1 MNIAQ
6 KKNNRLKKRKDL
18 IYLRIAVVVCILIFI
33 YIAGVFHYSSHF
45 LRNTYVNH
53 QKVGGMV
60 LSEAEQTF
68 TQDYDSHA
76 ITIVEKER
84 KEIIH
89 PKDINMTIKV
99 DDQVAKLLKKQNQFL
114 WFLNIFGKNEKTI
127 HLDVRYDTEALT
139 KIVDGLECFVD
150 KNITAPVSAYIKAGE
165 KKYEIV
171 PEVEGNTVNKAKLLE
186 KIQEDFSTCVTKI
199 DLKKEK
205 IYEMPKVYSDNKK
218 LKAALKTANQY
229 AKSKI
234 TYDFQYTNVVV
245 DYSKFKDWLRVSD
258 DFEVYFDD
266 TDVANY
272 VLKLGKDFNTVG
284 VARKFTTANGNEIT
298 ITEGGYGWKIYQDEE
313 YSTLIENLKSGKEI
327 TREPIYSYKAQCYNG
342 PNDDIG
348 DSYVEVSILNQMVYL
363 FIDGNCIL
371 SSPVVTGDPTKGH
384 DTHTG
389 IYGLTYKQ
397 RNATLSGQGY
407 SSPVSYWMPFNGNE
421 GLHDASWRGSF
432 GGSIYQGSGSH
443 GCVNCPKNVAAT
455 LYQYVDKGFPII
467 VH

>member
-1 MNIAQ
+1 MNEKQ
-6 KKNNRLKKRKDL
+6 KKGRMKAKKDIIRLRLGVAAL
-18 IYLRIAVVVCILIFI
+18 ILVII
-33 YIAGVFHYSSHF
+33 YIAGVWHYSSHF
-45 LRNTYVNH
+45 LRNTYINS
-53 QKVGGMV
+53 QKVGGME
-60 LSEAEQTF
+60 LAEAEDSF

-84 KEIIH
+84 KEKID
-89 PKDINMTIKV
+89 PKDIHMTIGV
-99 DDQVAKLLKKQNQFL
+99 GDRISGLLKKQNQFL
-114 WFLNIFGKNEKTI
+114 WFLHIFGKNNITVA
-127 HLDVRYDTEALT
+127 LDVTYDEDAL
-139 KIVDGLECFVD
+139 KSIVDGLECFVE
-150 KNITAPVSAYIKAGE
+150 KNITAPQSAYIKAGE
-165 KKYEIV
+165 KKYEIEK
-171 PEVEGNTVNKAKLLE
+171 EVEGNTVNKDKLLE
-186 KIQEDFSTCVTKI
+186 KIKEDFSTCVTKI
-199 DLKKEK
+199 DLKKEEL
-205 IYEMPKVYSDNKK
+205 YELPKVYSDNKK

-229 AKSKI
+229 AKSKV
-234 TYDFQYTNVVV
+234 TYDFQYTEVVV
-245 DYSKFKDWLRVSD
+245 DYAKFKDWLRVSD

-327 TREPIYSYKAQCYNG
+327 KREPVYSYEAQCYNG

-371 SSPVVTGDPTKGH
+371 SSSVVTGDPTKGY

-397 RNATLSGQGY
+397 RNATLTGQGY

-432 GGSIYQGSGSH
+432 GGSIYQGGGSH
-443 GCVNCPKNVAAT
+443 GCVNCPTSVAAT